1 MRPTLE
7 AALLTTLATVT
18 VTTLVT
24 VMPLAMKTQVVRG
37 MSRAMKM
44 PVE

>member
-18 VTTLVT
+18 VTTL
-24 VMPLAMKTQVVRG
+24 AMKTQVVRG